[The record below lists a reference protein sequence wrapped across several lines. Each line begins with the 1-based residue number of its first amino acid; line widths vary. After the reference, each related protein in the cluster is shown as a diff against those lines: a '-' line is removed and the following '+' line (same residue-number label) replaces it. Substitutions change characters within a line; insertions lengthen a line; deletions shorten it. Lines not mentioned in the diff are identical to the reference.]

1 MKLQLTFCVAL
12 DRYMKD
18 LEYIFTAHSDGIRVE
33 GHPGGFLG
41 RIILFCLLLV
51 FYISFVHWTLLPATL
66 DYVYI

>member
-41 RIILFCLLLV
+41 WIILFCLLLV
-51 FYISFVHWTLLPATL
+51 FISVLSIGLFFPQH
-66 DYVYI
+66 

>member
-33 GHPGGFLG
+33 GHLG
-41 RIILFCLLLV
+41 V
-51 FYISFVHWTLLPATL
+51 FWERSYSFVCFLFLYQFCPL
-66 DYVYI
+66 DSAFPQH